1 MPMLKKSFN
10 IPERKR
16 LRILLDPIYVQ
27 VANLTSSSTYHK
39 YVALTKELV
48 SRGNFVYWMVPDVEY
63 IPKSIEDHPNVG
75 IIRSSYIQDQ
85 FVVDGLFTDRFFNLF
100 NRIAGEYHID
110 VLCTSRN
117 SLVAYYKRVLDPPRF
132 HDTGGNFTDKGYGLP
147 IVLIE
152 EFPQTRERQHSGRAY
167 WINQIMGYLCSDR
180 VIFLSDHNRK
190 EVIQEMMDFVTI
202 RETSKF
208 TSNIRVIP
216 SGIETAELDKIY
228 EPDRWRVETGFN
240 VISVGRLFGVSYI
253 EYLPWFDVLFKAGYS
268 DASFTVSLSGALSGP
283 MRAKLTKIGF
293 DLGNFGKQFKLY
305 ENNPRSNF
313 LRMLRKLQVAVV
325 PVSHLDHPTGVFE
338 ALYLGVPCI
347 LPLSDFQQT
356 FFKDYPY
363 VIDPKD
369 KAAYLATLLHIRDN
383 LEEARE
389 LILPWRQVIKN
400 LYDSPTNIKLLSDQ
414 IEITAREY
422 ISRFRTSKGVVDLCK
437 TLKGESYTWEDV
449 VAYLSNAGRMGVSIG
464 DMGIRTTFTY
474 SRGAINHAMHMSNFE
489 DLCDSPREKFVR
501 KDLVEAHLA
510 ENRKTNSKALLSVPE
525 NQTPRQISKVR
536 SLPGRITAAV
546 SGVSESISLDT
557 PEIPR
562 REKIGTGAGK
572 KISSK
577 PEG

>member
-1 MPMLKKSFN
+1 
-10 IPERKR
+10 
-16 LRILLDPIYVQ
+16 
-27 VANLTSSSTYHK
+27 
-39 YVALTKELV
+39 
-48 SRGNFVYWMVPDVEY
+48 
-63 IPKSIEDHPNVG
+63 
-75 IIRSSYIQDQ
+75 
-85 FVVDGLFTDRFFNLF
+85 
-100 NRIAGEYHID
+100 
-110 VLCTSRN
+110 
-117 SLVAYYKRVLDPPRF
+117 
-132 HDTGGNFTDKGYGLP
+132 
-147 IVLIE
+147 
-152 EFPQTRERQHSGRAY
+152 
-167 WINQIMGYLCSDR
+167 
-180 VIFLSDHNRK
+180 
-190 EVIQEMMDFVTI
+190 
-202 RETSKF
+202 
-208 TSNIRVIP
+208 
-216 SGIETAELDKIY
+216 
-228 EPDRWRVETGFN
+228 
-240 VISVGRLFGVSYI
+240 
-253 EYLPWFDVLFKAGYS
+253 
-268 DASFTVSLSGALSGP
+268 
-283 MRAKLTKIGF
+283 
-293 DLGNFGKQFKLY
+293 
-305 ENNPRSNF
+305 
-313 LRMLRKLQVAVV
+313 
-325 PVSHLDHPTGVFE
+325 
-338 ALYLGVPCI
+338 
-347 LPLSDFQQT
+347 
-356 FFKDYPY
+356 
-363 VIDPKD
+363 
-369 KAAYLATLLHIRDN
+369 
-383 LEEARE
+383 